1 MRELSKRLAERIA
14 HERELRE
21 VERAAV
27 EHERELRALWDTHE
41 REMRL
46 SHEEAVEKA
55 RQLQFD
61 TLELRLESMNEFRAQ
76 LTVQAA
82 TLMPIDRFE
91 REHSTLRERYEREH
105 TDLIGRMEAAFRVV
119 NEKVD
124 AQEKVTIRQDTS
136 ESLLAASGQS
146 HRWQVGI
153 AVTLIGMSIATLLTL
168 ITLITHLAG
177 IY

>member
-1 MRELSKRLAERIA
+1 MKSRDAALLRERIA

-21 VERAAV
+21 VEHASV

-41 REMRL
+41 RELRVA
-46 SHEEAVEKA
+46 HEAAVEKA

-61 TLELRLESMNEFRAQ
+61 TLELRLEGMNDLRAQ
-76 LTVQAA
+76 LASQAL
-82 TLMPIDRFE
+82 TFMPIAGFE
-91 REHSTLRERYEREH
+91 REHRA
-105 TDLIGRMEAAFRVV
+105 LIGRMEAAFHIV

-136 ESLLAASGQS
+136 ELLLAQSGQS

-153 AVTLIGMSIATLLTL
+153 AVTLIGISIATLLTL
-168 ITLITHLAG
+168 ITLIMHLVG
-177 IY
+177 VY